1 MGLRCGC
8 WMRGELLRRVD
19 KMSLVLAIAVC
30 LVMAVLSI
38 TGIWKA
44 NKYGVTALWMLI
56 ALQTTMLHGL
66 TESYKAVVLML
77 DK

>member
-1 MGLRCGC
+1 MCGC
-8 WMRGELLRRVD
+8 LSCGEVLRGVD

-38 TGIWKA
+38 TGVWKA
-44 NKYGVTALWMLI
+44 NKFGVAGLWILV
-56 ALQTTMLHGL
+56 ALQTVMLIGM

>member
-1 MGLRCGC
+1 MALRI
-8 WMRGELLRRVD
+8 
-19 KMSLVLAIAVC
+19 AIAIC
-30 LVMAVLSI
+30 LVMAALSI
-38 TGIWKA
+38 TGVWKA

-66 TESYKAVVLML
+66 VESYKAVVLML